1 MNNLI
6 SKLKKFKN
14 ALNTI
19 DFEHI
24 YHYDAG
30 DCESKRYIV
39 WQEEGEGE
47 SNYTNNRLDNQVIQG
62 SVDLYVVDEFDEL
75 IDKIQEALDKDSI
88 AFTLLAVQYETST
101 GFIHYTWQW
110 EVS

>member
-1 MNNLI
+1 MNNLT
-6 SKLKKFKN
+6 SKLKKFRN
-14 ALNTI
+14 ALNNI
-19 DFEHI
+19 DFDHI

-75 IDKIQEALDKDSI
+75 IDKIQESLDKDSI

>member
-1 MNNLI
+1 MNNLT
-6 SKLKKFKN
+6 SKLKKFRN

-19 DFEHI
+19 DFDRI

>member
-1 MNNLI
+1 MNNLT
-6 SKLKKFKN
+6 SKLKKFRN

-19 DFEHI
+19 DFDRI

-30 DCESKRYIV
+30 DC
-39 WQEEGEGE
+39 E